1 MGVGVAGR
9 QKKMHHRAKPAV
21 QKVAANRVPAYV
33 DVVAGGVAGL
43 TVRLLTAPL
52 DLIKIRLQLS
62 PTAASTFST
71 FRGVLKNEGPFAFFK
86 GNIAATYLWV

>member
-33 DVVAGGVAGL
+33 DVVAGGVAGEWEKWE
-43 TVRLLTAPL
+43 VRSE
-52 DLIKIRLQLS
+52 DLITMTCVPDYNQH
-62 PTAASTFST
+62 P
-71 FRGVLKNEGPFAFFK
+71 
-86 GNIAATYLWV
+86 